1 MCVNVCV
8 QVCVWACAVCVCVH
22 ARAHAFTCVDM
33 YVCVMLPPVCTVAA
47 VGVVHVAVCLAVYV
61 FRAI

>member
-1 MCVNVCV
+1 M
-8 QVCVWACAVCVCVH
+8 WACAVCVCVH

-47 VGVVHVAVCLAVYV
+47 VGVVHVAVCLAVCV